1 MDERVTD
8 TQAGIKANTG
18 ADRKD
23 NALGNYLRN
32 RRTRLDPAAFGFAGA
47 RRRTPGLRREE
58 VAQLAHISQT
68 WYTCLEQGR
77 GGPPSGEV
85 LDRIARALMLTEG
98 EREHLF
104 LLGLG
109 RAPARPVPPGA
120 ADASAVSPRLQRL
133 LDALPWSPAYIK
145 TLTWDLV
152 AWNRAADIVFDYG
165 ALPPG
170 QRNILRRI
178 FLDPATRAKQFD
190 WDSVARYVVAAF
202 RADAARATWAA
213 AEVQALVDELCGA
226 SADFAA
232 LWQAHDVHVQGE
244 GSKRL
249 RHPQVG
255 TLSLEYS
262 SFSVE
267 GRPDLGMV
275 VFNPVGAQDQARLRA
290 LLDRAAMQEQ
300 PHTPAWPTD
309 AQEPTQHTP

>member
-1 MDERVTD
+1 MDT
-8 TQAGIKANTG
+8 KAAPKN
-18 ADRKD
+18 

-32 RRTRLDPAAFGFAGA
+32 RRTRLDPAAFGFAGP

-77 GGPPSGEV
+77 GGPPSSEA
-85 LDRIARALMLTEG
+85 LDRIARALMLTED

-120 ADASAVSPRLQRL
+120 ADAGAVSPRLQRL

-152 AWNRAADIVFDYG
+152 AWNRAADLVFGYG

-213 AEVQALVDELCGA
+213 AEVQALVDELCAA

-232 LWQAHDVHVQGE
+232 LWQAHDVHAYGE
-244 GSKRL
+244 GTKRL
-249 RHPQVG
+249 RHPQAG
-255 TLSLEYS
+255 TLALEYS
-262 SFSVE
+262 SFTVE

-275 VFNPVGAQDQARLRA
+275 VFNPVDTENLNRLRA
-290 LLDRAAMQEQ
+290 LLDGTDPAA
-300 PHTPAWPTD
+300 A
-309 AQEPTQHTP
+309 

>member
-1 MDERVTD
+1 MTD
-8 TQAGIKANTG
+8 RN
-18 ADRKD
+18 D

-32 RRTRLDPAAFGFAGA
+32 RRTRLDPAAFGFAGQ

-77 GGPPSGEV
+77 GGPPSGEA

-109 RAPARPVPPGA
+109 RTPTRPQLPDA
-120 ADASAVSPRLQRL
+120 AQADAVSPRLQRL

-152 AWNRAADIVFDYG
+152 AWNRAADRVFGYG

-170 QRNILRRI
+170 QRSILRRI
-178 FLDPATRAKQFD
+178 FLDPATRAKQVD

-213 AEVQALVDELCGA
+213 AEVQALVDELAQG
-226 SADFAA
+226 SPDFAA
-232 LWQAHDVHVQGE
+232 LWQAHDVHAQG
-244 GSKRL
+244 GGTKRL
-249 RHPQVG
+249 RHPQAG
-255 TLSLEYS
+255 TLALEYS
-262 SFSVE
+262 SFAVE
-267 GRPDLGMV
+267 GRPDLGLM
-275 VFNPVGAQDQARLRA
+275 VFNPISLQDQARLRA
-290 LLDRAAMQEQ
+290 LLDDTAMAM
-300 PHTPAWPTD
+300 PSSSSAPTLPTD
-309 AQEPTQHTP
+309 AEEPAPLSP

>member
-1 MDERVTD
+1 MDRPMTD
-8 TQAGIKANTG
+8 SKAGAQAGTKANPR
-18 ADRKD
+18 DH
-23 NALGNYLRN
+23 NALGHYLRN
-32 RRTRLDPAAFGFAGA
+32 RRTRLDPAAFGFAGT

-77 GGPPSGEV
+77 GGPPSSDA
-85 LDRIARALMLTEG
+85 LDRIARALMLTED

-109 RAPARPVPPGA
+109 RTPATQAPP
-120 ADASAVSPRLQRL
+120 DSATTVSPRLQRL
-133 LDALPWSPAYIK
+133 LDALRWSPAYIK
-145 TLTWDLV
+145 TLTWDFV
-152 AWNRAADIVFDYG
+152 AWNRAANAVFGYN
-165 ALPPG
+165 ALPPD

-202 RADAARATWAA
+202 HADAARATWAA
-213 AEVQALVDELCGA
+213 AEVQALVDELCAA

-232 LWQAHDVHVQGE
+232 LWQAHDVHAQGE

-249 RHPQVG
+249 RHPQAG
-255 TLSLEYS
+255 TLALEYS
-262 SFSVE
+262 SFTVE

-275 VFNPVGAQDQARLRA
+275 VFNPVDTENLNRLRA
-290 LLDRAAMQEQ
+290 LLDGTDPAA
-300 PHTPAWPTD
+300 A
-309 AQEPTQHTP
+309 

>member
-1 MDERVTD
+1 MDT
-8 TQAGIKANTG
+8 K
-18 ADRKD
+18 ADRND
-23 NALGNYLRN
+23 NALGDYLRN
-32 RRTRLDPAAFGFAGA
+32 RRTRLDPAAFGFAGP

-77 GGPPSGEV
+77 GGAPSGEA

-152 AWNRAADIVFDYG
+152 AWNRAADRVFGYG
-165 ALPPG
+165 TLPPG

-213 AEVQALVDELCGA
+213 AEVQALVDELCAA

-232 LWQAHDVHVQGE
+232 LWQAHDVHPQGE

-249 RHPQVG
+249 RHPQAG
-255 TLSLEYS
+255 TLTLEYS
-262 SFSVE
+262 SFTVE

-275 VFNPVGAQDQARLRA
+275 VFNPASAQDQARLRA
-290 LLDRAAMQEQ
+290 VLDGDAPPTRPATPTLPSDAAE
-300 PHTPAWPTD
+300 PARHPT
-309 AQEPTQHTP
+309 

>member
-1 MDERVTD
+1 MDTPMTD
-8 TQAGIKANTG
+8 TKVERN
-18 ADRKD
+18 D
-23 NALGNYLRN
+23 NALGAYLRN
-32 RRTRLDPAAFGFAGA
+32 RRTRLDPAAFGFAGP

-77 GGPPSGEV
+77 GGPPSGEA

-152 AWNRAADIVFDYG
+152 AWNRAADLVFGYG

-226 SADFAA
+226 STDFAA
-232 LWQAHDVHVQGE
+232 LWQAHDVQAYSE

-249 RHPQVG
+249 RHPQAG
-255 TLSLEYS
+255 TLTLEYS
-262 SFSVE
+262 SFTVE

-275 VFNPVGAQDQARLRA
+275 VFNPASAQDQARLRA
-290 LLDRAAMQEQ
+290 VLDGAGAS
-300 PHTPAWPTD
+300 TSLPAFAPTLATQAD
-309 AQEPTQHTP
+309 DPAQHST

>member
-1 MDERVTD
+1 MDEPMTD
-8 TQAGIKANTG
+8 TEATTEADPKA
-18 ADRKD
+18 ASRD
-23 NALGNYLRN
+23 NALGDYLRN
-32 RRTRLDPAAFGFAGA
+32 RRTRLDPAAFGFAGM

-77 GGPPSGEV
+77 GGPPSGEA

-109 RAPARPVPPGA
+109 RAPAAQVPPGA

-145 TLTWDLV
+145 TLSWDVV
-152 AWNRAADIVFDYG
+152 AWNRAADLVFSYS

-178 FLDPATRAKQFD
+178 FLDPATRAKQVD
-190 WDSVARYVVAAF
+190 WDSVARYVVAGF
-202 RADAARATWAA
+202 RADAARATWAT
-213 AEVQALVDELCGA
+213 AEMQALVDELCSA
-226 SADFAA
+226 SHDFAT
-232 LWQAHDVHVQGE
+232 LWQAHDVHAYGE
-244 GSKRL
+244 GRKRL
-249 RHPQVG
+249 RHPQAG
-255 TLSLEYS
+255 TLTLEYS

-275 VFNPVGAQDQARLRA
+275 VFNPVSAQDQARLRT
-290 LLDRAAMQEQ
+290 LLDDTGASTSR
-300 PHTPAWPTD
+300 P
-309 AQEPTQHTP
+309 

>member
-1 MDERVTD
+1 MTD
-8 TQAGIKANTG
+8 SKAGAQAGTKANPR
-18 ADRKD
+18 DH
-23 NALGNYLRN
+23 NALGHYLRN
-32 RRTRLDPAAFGFAGA
+32 RRTRLDPAAFGFAGT

-77 GGPPSGEV
+77 GGPPSGEA

-120 ADASAVSPRLQRL
+120 ADTSAVSPRLQRL

-152 AWNRAADIVFDYG
+152 AWNRAADLVFGYG

-213 AEVQALVDELCGA
+213 AEVQALVDELCVA
-226 SADFAA
+226 SPDFAT
-232 LWQAHDVHVQGE
+232 LWQAHDVHAQGE

-249 RHPQVG
+249 RHPQAG
-255 TLSLEYS
+255 TLTLEYS

-267 GRPDLGMV
+267 GRPDLGMM
-275 VFNPVGAQDQARLRA
+275 VFNPASAQDQARLRA
-290 LLDRAAMQEQ
+290 LLDGDAA
-300 PHTPAWPTD
+300 PTRPSTPTLPSDTA
-309 AQEPTQHTP
+309 EPARHST